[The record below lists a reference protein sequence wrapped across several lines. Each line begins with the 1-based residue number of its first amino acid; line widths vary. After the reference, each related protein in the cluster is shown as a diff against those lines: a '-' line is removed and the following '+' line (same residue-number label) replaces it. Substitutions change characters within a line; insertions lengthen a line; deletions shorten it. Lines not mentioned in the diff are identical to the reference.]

1 MTNLL
6 RAFKPLVGDFLST
19 IFFIIFVEITGDVIL
34 ATSVG
39 IATGILQFIWLKS
52 RRHNI
57 ELMQYASLA
66 LVIVLGSATLL
77 TKDPRFVMIK
87 PSVAGFAIAIVMLK
101 RGWQLRYMPPIVK
114 ENAGETFLTMW
125 GYLWALLYFA
135 MAAGNLYVSQ
145 FYDLQ
150 TWVKFNA
157 LVPTAGPIALFLLQ
171 YATMRFVIGRTV
183 RAKVAAGTMAV
194 PPEYA
199 K

>member
-1 MTNLL
+1 MTDLL

-19 IFFIIFVEITGDVIL
+19 IFFIIVVEITGDVVV

-39 IATGILQFIWLKS
+39 IATGIVQFLWLKA

-57 ELMQYASLA
+57 ALMQYASLA
-66 LVIVLGSATLL
+66 LVIVLGTATLL

-87 PSVAGFAIAIVMLK
+87 PSIAGFAIAIVMLK
-101 RGWQLRYMPPIVK
+101 RGWQLRYLPPIVT

-145 FYDLQ
+145 FYGLQ
-150 TWVKFNA
+150 DWVKFNA
-157 LVPTAGPIALFLLQ
+157 IVPTAGPVALFLIQ
-171 YATMRFVIGRTV
+171 YATLRAVIRRTV
-183 RAKVAAGTMAV
+183 RAKIAAGTMV
-194 PPEYA
+194 LPPEYA